1 MPVNFSGKVI
11 ISDTS
16 CLIALTNTG
25 HFDVLKE
32 VFGTV
37 VITPEVLGEYGDP
50 LPEWIT
56 VQPVSDTNRIKL
68 IQNTLDLGEASSIAL
83 ALETKNSFLILDDG
97 LARIYALNLGLEITG
112 TLGLLIA
119 AYKQG
124 VISDI
129 TVVIQELKNVDF
141 RLPSDVDDI
150 IASL

>member
-1 MPVNFSGKVI
+1 MPANFSGKVI

-16 CLIALTNTG
+16 CLIALTNTR
-25 HFDVLKE
+25 HFDILKE
-32 VFGTV
+32 VCGTV

-56 VQPVSDTNRIKL
+56 VQSASDTNRIKL
-68 IQNTLDLGEASSIAL
+68 IQNALDLGEASSIAL
-83 ALETKNSFLILDDG
+83 ALETKDSLLILDDG
-97 LARIYALNLGLEITG
+97 HARIYALDLGLEITG

-119 AYKQG
+119 AYEQG

-129 TVVIQELKNVDF
+129 TAVIQELKNVDF
-141 RLPSDVDDI
+141 RLPPDIDDI